1 MYAFKIV
8 KSILWGIPFILSFRF
23 RQNVVQN
30 SQALIDSLYLLKCGT
45 KVEIKTVYGNKTI
58 YDIKDVR
65 IPNQMEL
72 NQFHMIGGQAA
83 GLIMVDYFPIILNT
97 PGKKD
102 KKFDLPFD
110 LIFVDRN
117 GQKYE
122 PEVVNAVFN
131 GIEIDTQANYN
142 QNSESSS

>member
-1 MYAFKIV
+1 LLLECQDQVKKIKNGTYVPLPLLAFFGYYLGLNMYAFKIV

-72 NQFHMIGGQAA
+72 N
-83 GLIMVDYFPIILNT
+83 
-97 PGKKD
+97 
-102 KKFDLPFD
+102 
-110 LIFVDRN
+110 
-117 GQKYE
+117 
-122 PEVVNAVFN
+122 
-131 GIEIDTQANYN
+131 
-142 QNSESSS
+142 